1 MDSRVMVTIG
11 ILANFIVSQSHYS
24 VGRDYAAVA
33 SAEIQIFALGRAIKK
48 EGNQRH
54 REIQL
59 KLA

>member
-1 MDSRVMVTIG
+1 MVAME